1 MYTTGKKYLSL
12 EMFMTWLDMILGI
25 SKPKTHILG
34 CFQVIPVIFPY
45 RKNVKN
51 DTQMLRIKYMLDVK

>member
-1 MYTTGKKYLSL
+1 MYMTGKKYLSL

-25 SKPKTHILG
+25 SKPKTHTFG

-45 RKNVKN
+45 RIFLLKGYINV
-51 DTQMLRIKYMLDVK
+51 VH